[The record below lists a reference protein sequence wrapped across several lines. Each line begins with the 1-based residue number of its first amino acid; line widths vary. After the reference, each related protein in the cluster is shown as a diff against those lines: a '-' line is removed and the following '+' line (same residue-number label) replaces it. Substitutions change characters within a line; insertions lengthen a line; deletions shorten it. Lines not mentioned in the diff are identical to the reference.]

1 MERPFFPDNGTD
13 TSGGVEL
20 ADEPGNDGRR
30 GEEGGGSGEWMEYR
44 LK

>member
-20 ADEPGNDGRR
+20 ADESSDDGGR
-30 GEEGGGSGEWMEYR
+30 GKEGGRSNEYF
-44 LK
+44 